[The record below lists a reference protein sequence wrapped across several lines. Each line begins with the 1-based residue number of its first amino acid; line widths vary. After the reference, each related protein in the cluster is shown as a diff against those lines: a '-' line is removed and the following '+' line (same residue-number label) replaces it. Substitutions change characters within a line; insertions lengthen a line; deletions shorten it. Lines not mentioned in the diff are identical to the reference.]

1 MHAGILVVFLLATP
15 STAAPFESA
24 NGGDCRASA
33 VAVAGSTPH
42 VQPVDPVAG
51 ARLRELVRDSTIVRE
66 MLAYLDTAAVMLTVR
81 SNASLLRDHRSGGLS
96 RFFVDKGGVLKGRL
110 EFDRAIRDESRQ
122 RITLAHE
129 LGHAVELAALPRSS
143 TASLGNQLLAQI
155 GQHDPWSSQLVIET
169 PFAHAIDA
177 GVNAELKYGAAP
189 PGMLHTVAKRHRIA
203 LGGCES
209 ERRSSAA
216 IDAARAKQQ

>member
-15 STAAPFESA
+15 SIAARFELTT
-24 NGGDCRASA
+24 GDDCTASA
-33 VAVAGSTPH
+33 AARAGSTPR
-42 VQPVDPVAG
+42 VQPVDPIAA
-51 ARLRELVRDSTIVRE
+51 ARLGELVRDSTIVRE
-66 MLAYLDTAAVMLTVR
+66 MLAYLESATVALTVR
-81 SNASLLRDHRSGGLS
+81 SSASLLRDHRSGGLS
-96 RFFVDKGGVLKGRL
+96 RFFVDKGVLKGRL
-110 EFDRAIRDESRQ
+110 EFDRMMRDQSQQ

-129 LGHAVELAALPRSS
+129 LGHAVELAALPRNS

-177 GVNAELKYGAAP
+177 GVNAELKYGAAS

-203 LGGCES
+203 IGGCDAG
-209 ERRSSAA
+209 RSSAA
-216 IDAARAKQQ
+216 AHDAARTKQQ